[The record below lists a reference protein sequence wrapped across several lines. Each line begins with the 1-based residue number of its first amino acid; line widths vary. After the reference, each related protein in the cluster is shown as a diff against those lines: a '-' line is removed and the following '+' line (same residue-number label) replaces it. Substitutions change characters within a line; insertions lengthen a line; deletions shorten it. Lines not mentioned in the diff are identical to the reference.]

1 MDVSAARR
9 FQEVDSWV
17 LQQALARPRVDYRNR
32 KILKMRC
39 VSCCELRVRSKHYA
53 GNHCVA
59 QFTWTSLLMTHRHQ
73 IPSLLRGSCI
83 ERSYSILDLFDKDS
97 LECLKQG
104 RASLPNRQNMQSVT
118 NFKDRDGGCPNGCA
132 RLLVEP
138 VDNAGVRRVPHE
150 RRQNVGIENDHRSK
164 RAGLV
169 WYPRSSGMSSSSPIL
184 ANSEA
189 ISVPRPP
196 AGASCSLTAFR
207 RMSRT
212 SSSMLRPCRAARRCS
227 RTLTSFS
234 IFRTTNWATSPPSHT
249 IS

>member
-1 MDVSAARR
+1 
-9 FQEVDSWV
+9 
-17 LQQALARPRVDYRNR
+17 
-32 KILKMRC
+32 MRC
-39 VSCCELRVRSKHYA
+39 VSCCELRVRSKHDA

-59 QFTWTSLLMTHRHQ
+59 QFTWTSLRMTRSHQ
-73 IPSLLRGSCI
+73 IPGLLRRGCI
-83 ERSYSILDLFDKDS
+83 KRSHSTLDLLNKDS

-104 RASLPNRQNMQSVT
+104 RASLSNRQNLQSVA
-118 NFKDRDGGCPNGCA
+118 NFKDRYGGCPNGCA

-138 VDNAGVRRVPHE
+138 LDNTPVRWVPHE
-150 RRQNVGIENDHRSK
+150 RRENVGIENYHRSK

-169 WYPRSSGMSSSSPIL
+169 WYPRSSGMSSSSPTL

-196 AGASCSLTAFR
+196 ALASCSFTAFL

-234 IFRTTNWATSPPSHT
+234 IFRTTNSATSPPFHST
-249 IS
+249 S